1 MNKLIA
7 SPEKCPI
14 AGIYESNHPKYTIFI
29 IKEEDVGFS
38 YIGGLGDWIVY
49 ATPLNQDGEPYYING
64 QPQRFMMGRDVGEF
78 IPDEI
83 EVSDECYNAFMA
95 SQ

>member
-1 MNKLIA
+1 MAIT
-7 SPEKCPI
+7 EKCPV

-49 ATPLNQDGEPYYING
+49 ATPFNQDGEPYYIDA

-78 IPDEI
+78 IPAEI
-83 EVSDECYNAFMA
+83 EVSDECYNVFMT
-95 SQ
+95 SP